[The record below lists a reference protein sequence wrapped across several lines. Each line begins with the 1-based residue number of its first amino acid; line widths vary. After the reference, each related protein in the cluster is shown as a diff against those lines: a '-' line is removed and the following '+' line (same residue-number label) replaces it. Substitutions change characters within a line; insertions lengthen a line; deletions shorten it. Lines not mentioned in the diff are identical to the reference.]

1 MDRTFTKFRSAAAL
15 IFLCLSVFA
24 ALGQPDIEEKRIA
37 AKAAYDAGGKYLD
50 ENTYNSYKLALEQY
64 QLSVKLYGEIGDRGN
79 VGGSLLGVGLMQDR
93 LDEKDAAFAAY
104 NEALAI
110 FREIGHKQL
119 EARTLN
125 NLGLLYDRLGNKQK
139 ALECHDLALP
149 LRKAA
154 GDKYGESN
162 TLNSIGSAYLD
173 LGERSKAIDFFNR
186 ALAIRVEIDDK
197 RAQSITLS
205 NLGRTYEQLGD
216 RPKALELLERS
227 LALRRAVNDKPGV
240 ATVLNNLAM
249 ATAAPGDEAKAITIF
264 EQSLA
269 IWTELGFENQ
279 TATVLGNIGVL
290 YLDLNEAAK
299 ALTYHRRSLPLYL
312 KMSDK
317 AGEATALNNIGF
329 ANARLG
335 DTNAAFTDLNNA
347 LVMARSVRSRS
358 LEAIILGNLMQVS
371 KQANRPA
378 VAAIYGKQCVSTYQE
393 LRREIAGL
401 EQSTQKTYLK
411 TVAENYRFLADLLIE
426 MGRFAEAEEVLQMLK
441 EEEFAEFVSRDADE
455 IKSLNRR
462 VKLTD
467 KERSLVEKYTLLAN
481 RASEIGEQFKKL
493 DDRKRL
499 LSRREQTLSVDE
511 EKLYQQ
517 LAVQITEA
525 NAAFRL
531 FLEKDL
537 VAELGTDNVR
547 QIEIDRSLQDKL
559 RKWGNGTVALYTVVT
574 ENRYRVVLTTPTV
587 QIDGKTDISAALLNK
602 KIFAFNKAV
611 KDPNVDP
618 RPLGKEIYDIL
629 IKPIEKDLI
638 ASGAKTL
645 LWSLD
650 GTLRYLPLAALSPD
664 GKAYMVEKYQNV
676 ILTPRT
682 RDSLADSAAEWKALG
697 MGVSEGSM
705 VTYPDQPE
713 QKQKVEPLPGT
724 KDELTAIVRDENTPN
739 EKGILSGRR
748 FLDKDFTLK
757 NFTDSLGAET
767 ADGKRKFTVIHLA
780 SHFHLGSSWS
790 NSYLF
795 MGNGKLLT
803 LEELSGSPQINFGDV
818 ELVTLSACNTAVGGY
833 ANGREVESL
842 AGAIQAKSGKAVLAT
857 LWAVSDLSTPQL
869 MSDFYRFRKDKS
881 GTTKA
886 EALQRSQRKMIASAT
901 KTSAGFS
908 HPYFWSGF
916 VLIGNWR

>member
-1 MDRTFTKFRSAAAL
+1 MCSFSALA
-15 IFLCLSVFA
+15 
-24 ALGQPDIEEKRIA
+24 QPDDVQQKQIA
-37 AKAAYDAGGKYLD
+37 GKAAFDEAIKLRQ
-50 ENTYNSYKLALEQY
+50 ENTFKSYQLALENF
-64 QLSVKLYGEIGDRGN
+64 QLSATIYGEIGDKAN
-79 VGGSLLGVGLMQDR
+79 VGSALLGAGLIKNLLFENDV
-93 LDEKDAAFAAY
+93 AFDLY
-104 NEALAI
+104 NQALAI
-110 FREIGHKQL
+110 FREIGNKGL

-125 NLGLLYDRLGNKQK
+125 NLGLLYDETGNKQK
-139 ALECHDLALP
+139 AIEYHNLALP
-149 LRKAA
+149 LRKIT
-154 GDKYGESN
+154 GDKYGEAN
-162 TLNSIGSAYLD
+162 TLNSLGSVYSG
-173 LGERSKAIDFFNR
+173 LGERAKALDYYKR
-186 ALAIRVEIDDK
+186 ALAIQIETDDK
-197 RAQSITLS
+197 RAQGITLS
-205 NLGRTYEQLGD
+205 NIGRAYDDIGD
-216 RPKALELLERS
+216 KTKAQEYLERS
-227 LALRRAVNDKPGV
+227 LALRRAVGDKAGE
-240 ATVLNNLAM
+240 ATTLNNLGMVTSDLGDKKKAAM
-249 ATAAPGDEAKAITIF
+249 LY
-264 EQSLA
+264 EQALA
-269 IWTELGFENQ
+269 ILTEIGFENRK
-279 TATVLGNIGVL
+279 AAVLGNLSVV
-290 YLDLNEAAK
+290 YLDLNEPKK
-299 ALTYHRRSLPLYL
+299 ALDYNRQSIPLYRAMDN
-312 KMSDK
+312 KQ
-317 AGEATALNNIGF
+317 GEATALNNLGF
-329 ANARLG
+329 ANASLG
-335 DTNAAFTDLNNA
+335 DTTSALNDLNSA
-347 LVMARSVRSRS
+347 LVMARSVNERG
-358 LEAIILGNLMQVS
+358 LEAIILGNLMHVS
-371 KQANRPA
+371 KQVNRPA
-378 VAAIYGKQCVSTYQE
+378 VAVIYGKQCIATYQE
-393 LRREIAGL
+393 LRRAITDL
-401 EQSTQKTYLK
+401 DRSTQSLYLK
-411 TVAENYRFLADLLIE
+411 SVADNYRFLADLLIE

-441 EEEFAEFVSRDADE
+441 EEEFSEFVRRDADE

-467 KERSLVEKYTLLAN
+467 KEKSLVDKYTLLAN
-481 RASEIGEQFKKL
+481 RASELGEQFKKL

-499 LSRREQTLSVDE
+499 LSRREQTLSFDE

-517 LAVQITEA
+517 LAAQITEA

-537 VAELGTDNVR
+537 VAELGTENVR

-602 KIFAFNKAV
+602 KIFAFTKAV
-611 KDPNVDP
+611 KDPDVDS

-650 GTLRYLPLAALSPD
+650 GTLRYLPLTALSPD
-664 GKAYMVEKYQNV
+664 GKAFMVEKYQNV

-682 RDSLADSAAEWKALG
+682 RDSLADSTAEWKALG
-697 MGVSEGSM
+697 MGVSEGQM

-724 KDELTAIVRDENTPN
+724 KDELTAIVRDENNPS

-757 NFTDSLGAET
+757 NFTDSLAAET

-818 ELVTLSACNTAVGGY
+818 ELVTLSACNTALGGY

-857 LWAVSDLSTPQL
+857 LWAVSDRSTPQL
-869 MSDFYRFRKDKS
+869 MSDFYRFRKEKP

-886 EALQRSQRKMIASAT
+886 EALQQAQRKMIASAT
-901 KTSAGFS
+901 KTAAGFS